1 MFDPWRLKLVKILQ
15 KPWRIEYY
23 APHVIVLRPAPYG
36 MVQKLIVLEELEL
49 EMIVVDTGNLAVT
62 MVSIVFMLL
71 C

>member
-1 MFDPWRLKLVKILQ
+1 M
-15 KPWRIEYY
+15 
-23 APHVIVLRPAPYG
+23 IVLRPAPYG